1 MEWFLQLLPVV
12 PRALLHR
19 CLPSKT
25 KKKTFKNAPDWF
37 FLWRSIYINQRYK
50 HRKQIINALYYEL
63 IGNKLRI
70 RYLNTYQEFEN
81 N

>member
-37 FLWRSIYINQRYK
+37 FLWRSIYIL
-50 HRKQIINALYYEL
+50 INAINIE
-63 IGNKLRI
+63 NKLSMLFI
-70 RYLNTYQEFEN
+70 MNLLVINLE
-81 N
+81 

>member
-37 FLWRSIYINQRYK
+37 FFYDVAYIL
-50 HRKQIINALYYEL
+50 INAINIE
-63 IGNKLRI
+63 NKLSMLFI
-70 RYLNTYQEFEN
+70 MNLLVINLE
-81 N
+81 

>member
-37 FLWRSIYINQRYK
+37 FLWRSNAIN
-50 HRKQIINALYYEL
+50 IE
-63 IGNKLRI
+63 NKLSMLFI
-70 RYLNTYQEFEN
+70 MNLLVINLE
-81 N
+81 

>member
-37 FLWRSIYINQRYK
+37 FLWRSIYINA
-50 HRKQIINALYYEL
+50 INIE
-63 IGNKLRI
+63 NKLSMLFI
-70 RYLNTYQEFEN
+70 MNLLVINLE
-81 N
+81 